1 MPCRKTWRCDARAQ
15 RVSWDLHGRKFEHV
29 REHAISG
36 RRRKPTGAAAVGARS
51 ALLRRRPGA
60 SCRPWGLGPLL
71 FWASPRAGLRRREL
85 WRGSGRPPAR
95 PTQRDTLMASAAEAR
110 ALELI
115 AQGDKKLSSYF
126 ASFFG
131 NKYEAAEELYTKAA
145 NQHRHFRR

>member
-1 MPCRKTWRCDARAQ
+1 LQALGARASAFLG
-15 RVSWDLHGRKFEHV
+15 V
-29 REHAISG
+29 
-36 RRRKPTGAAAVGARS
+36 AA
-51 ALLRRRPGA
+51 
-60 SCRPWGLGPLL
+60 
-71 FWASPRAGLRRREL
+71 RAGLRRREL

-145 NQHRHFRR
+145 NQLKVAKNCAQQKDPVNAQKTV